1 VTDYDYLD
9 VQEIVEAL
17 TLQQFTDRSNNLS
30 RSLGSLELILFSNP
44 LNLRVTDEAPPLYY
58 NIQSWYIVYLAF
70 KNYLNTKSTPR
81 FLFKSDIDIP
91 FIKLCEYHPST
102 LEKLIKYY

>member
-1 VTDYDYLD
+1 MIFAQYYEGNV
-9 VQEIVEAL
+9 VEAL

-70 KNYLNTKSTPR
+70 KEHFCTML
-81 FLFKSDIDIP
+81 
-91 FIKLCEYHPST
+91 
-102 LEKLIKYY
+102 LIYNLKH